1 VAFRIDRKRGLLTSI
16 VSLVT
21 MLMMF
26 LVVMRSFT
34 GIAFRNS
41 WRIPFGGVAG
51 LLRTTFT
58 QPTKLASYLW
68 SEDRPMYLW
77 QMLASAGFV
86 FLIEPSLAAVGV
98 MMLASNVLSTFWYQ
112 HQIQYHYS
120 IIIVPCV
127 VMGSAWALGRLSRPA
142 RRWASALLIVSSL
155 VCGYL
160 WSPLPLA
167 RSKTTSWNSQTAPVV
182 AAREAIAY
190 VPDDAVLSAFH
201 SITAQMARRKV
212 IYSFPNPFIR
222 NLYGPDVFA
231 GGDRLPGADQV
242 EFVLLPRDLDQKA
255 QGVWDAEKDAFRI
268 VHENGWWVVYQ
279 RK

>member
-1 VAFRIDRKRGLLTSI
+1 
-16 VSLVT
+16 
-21 MLMMF
+21 
-26 LVVMRSFT
+26 
-34 GIAFRNS
+34 
-41 WRIPFGGVAG
+41 
-51 LLRTTFT
+51 
-58 QPTKLASYLW
+58 
-68 SEDRPMYLW
+68 MYVW

-212 IYSFPNPFIR
+212 IYSFPNPFVR

-255 QGVWDAEKDAFRI
+255 QEVWDAEKDAFRI